1 MTQTL
6 FAHINKRKKKRQTK
20 IQEKKNL
27 HPKNLTS
34 SFSNSFISSG
44 KQGGG
49 ATVLWEEQD
58 IVTRESCFSECKQF
72 RKSSCAASC
81 LLLSSVAGA
90 GPFSLSLSLSL
101 SPSLLSLLFQA
112 QTSAYPK

>member
-49 ATVLWEEQD
+49 ATVLWEE
-58 IVTRESCFSECKQF
+58 
-72 RKSSCAASC
+72 
-81 LLLSSVAGA
+81 
-90 GPFSLSLSLSL
+90 
-101 SPSLLSLLFQA
+101 
-112 QTSAYPK
+112 